1 MKYLIF
7 IIKFFFKIKI
17 IFKDPKN
24 YDLVI
29 FDGTSIGD
37 LGAILKNRRY
47 FVLENRLDKIT
58 KIYISLNIIKHYIKN
73 FKGKISTAYLI
84 SLLDIIR
91 PKVVFTFI
99 DNSLKFSEIA
109 RLRYHKMNF
118 VALQNGARYEYKE
131 YAYLYK
137 KKIIN
142 YNYNNK
148 IFIPNLLCFGKNEIN
163 EFKKYNLKVTN
174 FFPVGSL
181 RVSNFNLRKNKS
193 VKKYFNDICLISD
206 AYAWDR
212 AFDYFNSNLEEKII
226 TLVKYVIRFCKQ
238 HNLKLTLALRSYKTD
253 KKNLNKE
260 LDFYKKYLKQSEYSF
275 LSECLFYREE
285 KNKFSTYELMKN
297 SKVVVGTISTT
308 LRENLIMNGKTLAC
322 NLTLADIFDFP
333 IKGLCF
339 IKNCNYKSFEKRLS
353 RVINISKKKY
363 FYKINTNYVINYL
376 NNIST
381 AEKVNKKLNL
391 YLKKI

>member
-1 MKYLIF
+1 
-7 IIKFFFKIKI
+7 
-17 IFKDPKN
+17 
-24 YDLVI
+24 
-29 FDGTSIGD
+29 
-37 LGAILKNRRY
+37 
-47 FVLENRLDKIT
+47 
-58 KIYISLNIIKHYIKN
+58 
-73 FKGKISTAYLI
+73 
-84 SLLDIIR
+84 
-91 PKVVFTFI
+91 
-99 DNSLKFSEIA
+99 
-109 RLRYHKMNF
+109 MNF

-148 IFIPNLLCFGKNEIN
+148 IFIPNLLCFGKHEIN
-163 EFKKYNLKVTN
+163 EFKKNNLKVTN
-174 FFPVGSL
+174 FFSVGSL
-181 RVSNFNLRKNKS
+181 RVSNFNFYKKTNFNFYKKKS
-193 VKKYFNDICLISD
+193 IKKYLYDICLISD

-212 AFDYFNSNLEEKII
+212 AFDYFNSNLEEGII
-226 TLVKYVIRFCKQ
+226 SLVKYVIRFCKQ

-260 LDFYKKYLKQSEYSF
+260 LDFYKKYLKQSEYFF

-285 KNKFSTYELMKN
+285 KNKFCTYELMNN

-353 RVINISKKKY
+353 RVINISKKEY
-363 FYKINTNYVINYL
+363 FYKINTNYVINYQ
-376 NNIST
+376 NNVST
-381 AEKVNKKLNL
+381 AEKVNKKLDL